1 MCYQIAWADL
11 FTLKFI
17 CGGQRIY
24 FDNVDPDLSTHE
36 LKYMMEEV
44 GYKHVKR
51 FYFTKP
57 GEDPQCALHPLDGDN
72 DISAMI
78 NIIPSSR
85 EMTIYVEHDADKS
98 ILVPEPNFND
108 FFHEIMGDT
117 STQVPEKMFSHI
129 QSNAQ
134 KKVGEQY
141 EVNSEGL
148 YETFLQEDGEI
159 GYRCNH
165 GTDSDDSDY
174 ELYDSENDVA
184 MEDDDLLFA
193 KYVDIS
199 SVRTNT
205 RPVVERT
212 VIPKNIIDN
221 ELLEEK
227 EHNSEELHSPHNSD
241 DDEDS
246 TERDPEFNAETDMDK
261 PSFKIRMR
269 FAQAKH
275 LKTAIKRYSIY
286 GGYDIDMKKNDR
298 GMVTAVCAVG
308 CPWRLHASV
317 MQNDTTWQIKV
328 LNDKHICSRVWKN
341 KYVTYKFIAE
351 KYLNRFKDHPG
362 I

>member
-1 MCYQIAWADL
+1 MARRRGEGEVAPNFLGANL

-17 CGGQRIY
+17 CGGQMIY
-24 FDNVDPDLSTHE
+24 FDNVDPDLLSTHE
-36 LKYMMEEV
+36 LKYLMEEV

-51 FYFTKP
+51 FHFTKP

-85 EMTIYVEHDADKS
+85 EMTIYVEHDADRS

-108 FFHEIMGDT
+108 FFHEIMGDA
-117 STQVPEKMFSHI
+117 STQVPEKVFSHI

-134 KKVGEQY
+134 GKRVYGNVLEESGEQY

-174 ELYDSENDVA
+174 ELYDSENDAA

-212 VIPKNIIDN
+212 VIP
-221 ELLEEK
+221 
-227 EHNSEELHSPHNSD
+227 
-241 DDEDS
+241 
-246 TERDPEFNAETDMDK
+246 
-261 PSFKIRMR
+261 
-269 FAQAKH
+269 
-275 LKTAIKRYSIY
+275 
-286 GGYDIDMKKNDR
+286 
-298 GMVTAVCAVG
+298 
-308 CPWRLHASV
+308 
-317 MQNDTTWQIKV
+317 
-328 LNDKHICSRVWKN
+328 
-341 KYVTYKFIAE
+341 
-351 KYLNRFKDHPG
+351 
-362 I
+362 